1 MAGRPTSI
9 FRLAA
14 GLLTIEGRQGENRGQ
29 ASRKSPRNL
38 REKISQATSLSS
50 RSLLANPQ
58 LLRQAEVGVKPRLA
72 WLGRHSRKPVRFRW
86 KSAIPAKQLEFG
98 REIVPGARPAISFGL
113 ASNKLTVSW
122 TGNYSLSTA
131 TNVSGPWLPL
141 SYATS
146 PYTNE
151 FADPQRFFQ
160 LR

>member
-1 MAGRPTSI
+1 
-9 FRLAA
+9 LAP

-98 REIVPGARPAISFGL
+98 REIVPGARRIGVVDDVTDPKAHPRRKESKRSARRGPLQGKPAL
-113 ASNKLTVSW
+113 R
-122 TGNYSLSTA
+122 
-131 TNVSGPWLPL
+131 
-141 SYATS
+141 
-146 PYTNE
+146 
-151 FADPQRFFQ
+151 ADEVMD
-160 LR
+160 